1 MTEAKTIQIPYLAEK
16 ARVVTY
22 EDGYTFVF
30 VPKKGDVFNISTWVK
45 TGSLNEDDQIN
56 GISHFLE
63 HLMFKGTERT
73 KPGEFDKAMESMGA
87 VINAATWK
95 DFTFYY
101 ITGPKGR
108 THSEQN
114 AGQVGA
120 NFELALNMH
129 ADMMLGSTIPDEEV
143 GPPYDP
149 FDSGYQGEK
158 RERSVVIEE
167 ISMREDQPWTKIYNS
182 VNDMMYPSGHPY
194 QRDVIGTREIIGNI
208 PRETIYDY
216 YRRWYSP
223 ANMTTIVVGDFDFS
237 TLEEKV
243 TSAFSFEKFGLSHNG
258 AAHSTISAEAFQLP
272 SHKRYDEIKGE
283 YQTSFFIIAFHG
295 PDPKNLTETIAL
307 DVASHVLG
315 EGRSSRLTQALLERP
330 ANPVYNYVSCGQSTF
345 KLGNVFFIQGN
356 FNLLSQP
363 DAVNP
368 EVGKSN
374 GSTRE
379 ILGQLQAELECM
391 LTTEPITEEEFQRA
405 LKKLKVTF
413 AETSETASGIAEA
426 IGEAVT
432 VVGSLD
438 SYLNYL
444 DVLNALDLE
453 TVKAVASKY
462 LALEHAYTS
471 VMIPDPDKVVLAEAN
486 EEDE

>member
-1 MTEAKTIQIPYLAEK
+1 MTEAKSIQIPYLADS

-22 EDGYTFVF
+22 DNGYTFVF

-45 TGSLNEDDQIN
+45 TGSLNEDDRIN

-63 HLMFKGTERT
+63 HLMFKGTERF

-108 THSEQN
+108 AEDSAIGE
-114 AGQVGA
+114 
-120 NFELALNMH
+120 NFELALDMH

-149 FDSGYQGEK
+149 FDPNYKGEK

-182 VNDMMYPSGHPY
+182 VNHMMYQGGHPY
-194 QRDVIGTREIIGNI
+194 QRDVIGTRKIIGEV
-208 PRETIYDY
+208 PRTTICDY

-223 ANMTTIVVGDFDFS
+223 ANMTTIVVGDFDFRA
-237 TLEEKV
+237 LEEKICCCFDFDKFKIPADSKPSMV
-243 TSAFSFEKFGLSHNG
+243 KASDYAPPKEKC
-258 AAHSTISAEAFQLP
+258 
-272 SHKRYDEIKGE
+272 YDEILGE
-283 YQTSFFIIAFHG
+283 YQTLFFIMGFHG
-295 PDPKNLTETIAL
+295 PDPKNLKETIAL

-315 EGRSSRLTQALLERP
+315 EGRSSRLTQALLEKP
-330 ANPVYNYVSCGQSTF
+330 ANPIYNYVSCGQSTF

-356 FNLLSQP
+356 FNPQEEST
-363 DAVNP
+363 
-368 EVGKSN
+368 G
-374 GSTRE
+374 GSSATHRNT
-379 ILGQLQAELECM
+379 LKQLETELERM
-391 LTTEPITEEEFQRA
+391 ITTEPITEDEFHRA
-405 LKKLKVTF
+405 VKKLKVNF

-444 DVLNALDLE
+444 DVLNSLDVN
-453 TVKAVASKY
+453 TVNAVARQY
-462 LALEHAYTS
+462 LTLDKAYTS
-471 VMIPDPDKVVLAEAN
+471 VMVPGENVTGIETEPEDAES
-486 EEDE
+486 

>member
-1 MTEAKTIQIPYLAEK
+1 MTEAKSIQIPYLSEE

-22 EDGYTFVF
+22 KNGYTFVF

-63 HLMFKGTERT
+63 HLMFKGTERF

-108 THSEQN
+108 AE
-114 AGQVGA
+114 GGDIGE
-120 NFELALNMH
+120 NFELALDMH

-149 FDSGYQGEK
+149 FDANYKGEK

-182 VNDMMYPSGHPY
+182 VNHMMYQSGHPY
-194 QRDVIGTREIIGNI
+194 QRDVIGTRCIIGNV

-223 ANMTTIVVGDFDFS
+223 ANMTTIVVGDFDFAA
-237 TLEEKV
+237 LEEKICRY
-243 TSAFSFEKFGLSHNG
+243 FDFEKFRISSNG
-258 AAHSTISAEAFQLP
+258 KASSVTGDAYQP
-272 SHKRYDEIKGE
+272 PVQKRYDEIKGE
-283 YQTSFFIIAFHG
+283 YQTSFFIMGFHG
-295 PDPKNLTETIAL
+295 PDPKNLKEVIAL

-315 EGRSSRLTQALLERP
+315 ESRSSRLTQALLEKP
-330 ANPVYNYVSCGQSTF
+330 ANPIYNYVSCGQSTF

-356 FNLLSQP
+356 FNPQES
-363 DAVNP
+363 
-368 EVGKSN
+368 S
-374 GSTRE
+374 GSVKDT
-379 ILGQLQAELECM
+379 LHQLETELERM
-391 LTTEPITEEEFQRA
+391 LTTQPITEDEFRRA
-405 LKKLKVTF
+405 VKKLKVNF
-413 AETSETASGIAEA
+413 AETSETASGIAET

-438 SYLNYL
+438 CYLNYL
-444 DVLNALDLE
+444 NVLNELDVD
-453 TVKAVASKY
+453 TVNAVARKY
-462 LALEHAYTS
+462 LTLDKAYTS
-471 VMIPDPDKVVLAEAN
+471 VMVPAEADGV
-486 EEDE
+486 ETESEHAES